1 MVATRRGARARSPS
15 ETPTEQRPDVQAT
28 PSTVRRTRRSVKET
42 PVRPEE
48 KSDEGPPPSAA
59 SMKRRSSRV
68 SRLRNTQQ
76 PPTTPGSAHEADTSD
91 LDSCYSAESAP
102 STQTMARRRRTQTRR
117 GENEISDVESCSSA
131 ASKPGY
137 GTRRSTRRKTGS
149 ESSVAGHPEV
159 GGATEIKSTEL
170 RVTRSQR
177 RSTRNKSAA
186 KPVDSELSDSCTSS
200 VSEQTPRRPKR
211 SIPAHKESVPAR
223 QTRTTRSRAASTVSE
238 PPSWDSDGF
247 ESGPTYS
254 SSARRRGKTP
264 SARDSDSEDVELHS
278 TPCSSRASSGTASR
292 RRQISRVNRAAV
304 VESDE
309 EETSLNDSKLETTVV
324 AEKTL
329 LEEEATELTEEK
341 NDAGLS
347 ANEEEKEETDTT
359 QCDEDESRPAVT
371 VKDQQ
376 GEPSA
381 DSSEMMQENLP
392 SSEASPSVTV
402 TFCEKVPEKMEE
414 KQELPVD
421 TEQEMKPC
429 EEEKEE
435 KQELPVDTEQEMKPC
450 EEKKQE
456 EEEKQEHME
465 VCRPDAQQV
474 EDLQET
480 AGGSQ
485 EAPDSKQQPQAAF
498 SLLDSSDEDEELD
511 EELEE
516 GSAQEDL
523 DHMDQERGE
532 TSSKSKPAAASVEGL
547 FMIDTRPGQD
557 PDQQY
562 YTDWKGEEDKNKR
575 SEEEEPDEDEFVDE
589 EEEEDEDAEILLSS
603 RNSHLKE
610 LSSRIDPGISVKK
623 LGGLYISFDGSKSKG
638 VSTSG
643 QKPNGKTTL
652 DEVMKKSVIG
662 PDFEKKDAVPPYK
675 ESKEALKL
683 KRRAERQKSTGDG
696 WFNMKAPEVSQEL
709 KGDLQVLKMR
719 GSLDPKRF
727 YKKNDRDG
735 FPKYFQVGTV
745 VDSPLDFYH
754 SRVPK
759 KERKRTMVEELLTDA
774 EFRQKNKKRFQQIMA
789 EKAAQ
794 AAGKHKKKNKF
805 HKKSS

>member
-1 MVATRRGARARSPS
+1 
-15 ETPTEQRPDVQAT
+15 
-28 PSTVRRTRRSVKET
+28 
-42 PVRPEE
+42 
-48 KSDEGPPPSAA
+48 
-59 SMKRRSSRV
+59 
-68 SRLRNTQQ
+68 
-76 PPTTPGSAHEADTSD
+76 
-91 LDSCYSAESAP
+91 
-102 STQTMARRRRTQTRR
+102 
-117 GENEISDVESCSSA
+117 
-131 ASKPGY
+131 
-137 GTRRSTRRKTGS
+137 
-149 ESSVAGHPEV
+149 
-159 GGATEIKSTEL
+159 
-170 RVTRSQR
+170 
-177 RSTRNKSAA
+177 
-186 KPVDSELSDSCTSS
+186 
-200 VSEQTPRRPKR
+200 
-211 SIPAHKESVPAR
+211 
-223 QTRTTRSRAASTVSE
+223 
-238 PPSWDSDGF
+238 
-247 ESGPTYS
+247 
-254 SSARRRGKTP
+254 
-264 SARDSDSEDVELHS
+264 
-278 TPCSSRASSGTASR
+278 
-292 RRQISRVNRAAV
+292 
-304 VESDE
+304 
-309 EETSLNDSKLETTVV
+309 
-324 AEKTL
+324 
-329 LEEEATELTEEK
+329 
-341 NDAGLS
+341 
-347 ANEEEKEETDTT
+347 
-359 QCDEDESRPAVT
+359 
-371 VKDQQ
+371 
-376 GEPSA
+376 
-381 DSSEMMQENLP
+381 
-392 SSEASPSVTV
+392 
-402 TFCEKVPEKMEE
+402 
-414 KQELPVD
+414 
-421 TEQEMKPC
+421 
-429 EEEKEE
+429 
-435 KQELPVDTEQEMKPC
+435 MKPC

-745 VDSPLDFYH
+745 VDKSSGLLPLPCSQEGEEENHGGGAADRRRVQTEKQKEVSADSWQKKQHKQPASTKRRINSIKSPA
-754 SRVPK
+754 K
-759 KERKRTMVEELLTDA
+759 DA
-774 EFRQKNKKRFQQIMA
+774 RNKKI
-789 EKAAQ
+789 KAISYINPF
-794 AAGKHKKKNKF
+794 KLRLI
-805 HKKSS
+805 